1 MKTEVPTHY
10 FPGEGRESMR
20 ECIDRSVEAC
30 LAYNIGSLVIFTGT
44 GEGPH
49 YAAKE
54 LLPQGKYS
62 NLHVVAVTPPFGR
75 AYLADPRQGPDG
87 PLVRAGINPAMRD
100 ELEALGIS
108 VVAAHL
114 PFKEMQVGR
123 ERVSEWS
130 RVAEALGV
138 LGGGFAL
145 CIQAVLL
152 ACDAGAVPLG
162 ERVVVAS
169 ADTALIV
176 WTSRTELFLSPRDG
190 LLVEHILCRPRAY
203 QISKANHR
211 HVGRM
216 WGAEIEVTPVAFTP
230 ESSKAL
236 PLPATVPQPPS
247 APPKIG
253 KARQA
258 KAKTKPSRS
267 RRKA

>member
-1 MKTEVPTHY
+1 MKKEAPTHY
-10 FPGEGRESMR
+10 FPGEGREYMR

-30 LAYNIGSLVIFTGT
+30 LAHEIGSLVIFTGT

-54 LLPQGKYS
+54 LLPQEKYS
-62 NLHVVAVTPPFGR
+62 HLHVVAVTPPFGR
-75 AYLADPRQGPDG
+75 AYLADPRHGPEG
-87 PLVRAGINPAMRD
+87 PVVRAGINPAMRD

-114 PFKEMQVGR
+114 PFKEVQIGR

-169 ADTALIV
+169 ADTALIM
-176 WTSRTELFLSPRDG
+176 WTSRTELFLSPWDG
-190 LLVEHILCRPRAY
+190 LLVEHIVCRPRSY

-211 HVGRM
+211 QLGRM
-216 WGAEIEVTPVAFTP
+216 WGAELEAPAVAPVPIPMSPQALPPATPVV
-230 ESSKAL
+230 E
-236 PLPATVPQPPS
+236 VS
-247 APPKIG
+247 APKRIRAAT
-253 KARQA
+253 KA
-258 KAKTKPSRS
+258 KAKPSPS
-267 RRKA
+267 KRK